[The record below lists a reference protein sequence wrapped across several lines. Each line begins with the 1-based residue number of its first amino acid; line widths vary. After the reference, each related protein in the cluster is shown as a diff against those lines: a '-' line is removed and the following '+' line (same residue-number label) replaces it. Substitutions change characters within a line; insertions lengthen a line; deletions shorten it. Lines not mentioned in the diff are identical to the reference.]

1 MGDAALHQDQTITS
15 YNALQPIVVRTIREA
30 FEGAIGELEQRH
42 GPNRVT
48 DYTRAALARQMVRLA
63 RAGDCTVERLQT
75 NALKIVHL

>member
-1 MGDAALHQDQTITS
+1 MHQDQTITS

-30 FEGAIGELEQRH
+30 FEGAIGTLEQQH
-42 GPNRVT
+42 GPHAVT

-63 RAGDCTVERLQT
+63 RAGECTAERLQT